1 MVSIKI
7 GKCQV
12 EVETARRVTVIY
24 GSQDTPRFLTVV
36 GNDHEAWSIADSGD
50 ELGTRPKGVVVHG
63 KRVPKGVKL
72 A

>member
-1 MVSIKI
+1 MASIRS
-7 GKCQV
+7 GKCQI

-24 GSQDTPRFLTVV
+24 GYADTPRFLTVV
-36 GNDHEAWSIADSGD
+36 GNNGEAWSIADDGG

-63 KRVPKGVKL
+63 KRPPKGVKT